1 MSKKEDFEVQLGL
14 VLVSK
19 HFLAAGSRSLRA
31 EKVSWGHIDTDTME
45 TQGLGTKAGHMT
57 VSMETKGH
65 DATAGHTIVGTHEA
79 DNKEQVHKVQLLPYG

>member
-1 MSKKEDFEVQLGL
+1 
-14 VLVSK
+14 
-19 HFLAAGSRSLRA
+19 
-31 EKVSWGHIDTDTME
+31 ME

-79 DNKEQVHKVQLLPYG
+79 DK